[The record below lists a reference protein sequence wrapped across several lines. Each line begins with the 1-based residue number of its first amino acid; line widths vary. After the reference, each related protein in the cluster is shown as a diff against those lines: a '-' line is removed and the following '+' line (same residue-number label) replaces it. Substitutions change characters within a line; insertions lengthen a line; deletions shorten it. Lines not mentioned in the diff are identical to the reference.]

1 MTSRAQLVCISSG
14 RRCALWTAEENVYFC
29 QAAVESVENI
39 HFRSTVAESVESV
52 ESVDYC
58 RAATE
63 SVLLCLL
70 L

>member
-1 MTSRAQLVCISSG
+1 MFFCNKLEHC
-14 RRCALWTAEENVYFC
+14 VYVSET
-29 QAAVESVENI
+29 AVESVGNVELCL
-39 HFRSTVAESVESV
+39 TVVKSVESV

>member
-1 MTSRAQLVCISSG
+1 M
-14 RRCALWTAEENVYFC
+14 YFC
-29 QAAVESVENI
+29 EAAMESVKNVD
-39 HFRSTVAESVESV
+39 FCLTVAESVESV

-58 RAATE
+58 RAARE